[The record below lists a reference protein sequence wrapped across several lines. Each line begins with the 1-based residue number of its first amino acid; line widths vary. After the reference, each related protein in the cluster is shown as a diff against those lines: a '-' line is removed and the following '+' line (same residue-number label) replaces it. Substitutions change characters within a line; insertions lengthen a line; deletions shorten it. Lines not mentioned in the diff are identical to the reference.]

1 MRDASLIPAV
11 TVKPAN
17 ELSPLVVDV
26 PTTCKLAGGVSD
38 RHLRKFFPDGPA
50 EYQPKLPV
58 CRIGGRL
65 LIRVTAIEAW
75 LASIEQ
81 TANEL
86 RPAGA
91 NGEASVKHHVPV
103 REVLR

>member
-17 ELSPLVVDV
+17 ELLPLAVDLETACMVV
-26 PTTCKLAGGVSD
+26 GGVSD
-38 RHLRKFFPDGPA
+38 RHLRKFFSDGPA

-65 LIRVTAIEAW
+65 TIRVTALEAW
-75 LASIEQ
+75 LAAVEQ
-81 TANEL
+81 TA
-86 RPAGA
+86 
-91 NGEASVKHHVPV
+91 K
-103 REVLR
+103 

>member
-1 MRDASLIPAV
+1 MLSMSPTPAV

-17 ELSPLVVDV
+17 ELAPLVVDLQ
-26 PTTCKLAGGVSD
+26 TACKLAGGVSD

-65 LIRVTAIEAW
+65 TIRVAALESW
-75 LASIEQ
+75 LAAVEQ
-81 TANEL
+81 TA
-86 RPAGA
+86 
-91 NGEASVKHHVPV
+91 K
-103 REVLR
+103 